1 MMDDPLAIGSLATAT
16 IAAGTI
22 GWSLASAK
30 ARDAGRLGPR
40 GLKRTRALANPWFAM
55 VEPVLRW
62 GGTRISGL
70 LPDSLVRSL
79 DGRLMRA
86 GDYLGLTPEE
96 YVVAL
101 VAGSVLGFACGWFH
115 RHGGATDAAP
125 FFACVVGFVAV
136 QMHFDKQIATRV
148 RELTNG
154 LPYVIDLLSLSMSA
168 GLDFPGAVRGVVERS
183 SRKNDALTEELERV
197 LQELSLG
204 HTRRHALQQMSERTR
219 APSVVEFVNAVV
231 QAERRGNPLVE
242 VLSVQAR
249 VARDKRL
256 ALGEKNAARAEQ
268 AMIVPLLLLTASTAI
283 VIAVP
288 PLLTM
293 MAAIER
299 SLP

>member
-1 MMDDPLAIGSLATAT
+1 
-16 IAAGTI
+16 
-22 GWSLASAK
+22 
-30 ARDAGRLGPR
+30 
-40 GLKRTRALANPWFAM
+40 
-55 VEPVLRW
+55 
-62 GGTRISGL
+62 
-70 LPDSLVRSL
+70 
-79 DGRLMRA
+79 
-86 GDYLGLTPEE
+86 
-96 YVVAL
+96 
-101 VAGSVLGFACGWFH
+101 
-115 RHGGATDAAP
+115 
-125 FFACVVGFVAV
+125 VVGFVAV